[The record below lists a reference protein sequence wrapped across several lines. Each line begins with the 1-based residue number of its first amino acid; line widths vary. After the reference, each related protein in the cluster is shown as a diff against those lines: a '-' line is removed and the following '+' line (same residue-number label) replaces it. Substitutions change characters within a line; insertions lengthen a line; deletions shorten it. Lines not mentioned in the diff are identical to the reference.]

1 MAPIA
6 YAASIPAVSRP
17 AGAVIAVQ
25 EQQQRSQ
32 RDCTPYNG
40 PFGFYG
46 NIWCRPANEAS
57 YMRNIGAGWPM
68 ATPPSLK
75 ARRPQRGTDW

>member
-32 RDCTPYNG
+32 RDRTPYNG

-46 NIWCRPANEAS
+46 NV
-57 YMRNIGAGWPM
+57 
-68 ATPPSLK
+68 
-75 ARRPQRGTDW
+75 

>member
-32 RDCTPYNG
+32 RDRTPYNG

-46 NIWCRPANEAS
+46 NVWCQPANEA
-57 YMRNIGAGWPM
+57 GWPM
-68 ATPPSLK
+68 QTLPSLK
-75 ARRPQRGTDW
+75 AKRAQRGTDL

>member
-25 EQQQRSQ
+25 EQQQRSKG
-32 RDCTPYNG
+32 TPPYNG

-46 NIWCRPANEAS
+46 NVWCQPANEAS

-68 ATPPSLK
+68 QTLPSLK
-75 ARRPQRGTDW
+75 ARRAQRGTDL